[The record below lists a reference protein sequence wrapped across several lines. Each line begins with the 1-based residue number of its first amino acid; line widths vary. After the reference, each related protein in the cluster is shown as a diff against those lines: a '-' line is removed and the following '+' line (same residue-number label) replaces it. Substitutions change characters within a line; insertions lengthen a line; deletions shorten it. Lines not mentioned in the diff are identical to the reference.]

1 MELWESGK
9 LLVCYHK
16 IKVDYMAYPKMN
28 CLGYEY
34 NTIFKN
40 GAYWKFLQRGTEI
53 ISELGDSLK
62 WE

>member
-1 MELWESGK
+1 
-9 LLVCYHK
+9 
-16 IKVDYMAYPKMN
+16 MAYPKMN